1 MTIQFYKTPEN
12 IQSGITIRNFDLA
25 EQFNQALHTGHE
37 VSAVL
42 NNRSKLAASISLPLN
57 KFVFAE
63 QTHSA
68 NFRKIT
74 TNDAG
79 LGALT
84 MQDAICATDAMYTF
98 EPNIVMT
105 SFTADCVPVTFY
117 STEANLVGAIHS
129 GWGGTVKEI
138 TLKLFTHLQEKE
150 QIDLAKVQVQIG
162 MALSSEKFEVDR
174 DVYEKFAVLGYAEP
188 WISFNELTA
197 KYHIDNQLVVQKQC
211 ELAGIPISNISIDRT
226 CTFLHPLGF
235 SYREQRDCGRHVSF
249 IVRKE
254 SN

>member
-1 MTIQFYKTPEN
+1 MTIHFYKTPEN
-12 IQSGITIRNFDLA
+12 IQSGITIRNFDLE
-25 EQFNQALHTGHE
+25 EQFSQALHTGHKA
-37 VSAVL
+37 SAIL
-42 NNRSKLAASISLPLN
+42 NNRRKLADALALPLA

-68 NFRKIT
+68 NFRKISAK
-74 TNDAG
+74 DAG
-79 LGALT
+79 LGSLT

-105 SFTADCVPVTFY
+105 SFTADCVPITFY
-117 STEANLVGAIHS
+117 STENNLVGAIHS

-138 TLKLFTHLQEKE
+138 TLKLFTHLQEIEK
-150 QIDLAKVQVQIG
+150 IDLSKVHVQIG
-162 MALSSEKFEVDR
+162 MALSAEKFEVDH
-174 DVYEKFAVLGYAEP
+174 DVYEKFAVLEYAEP
-188 WISFNELTA
+188 WLSFNETTS

-226 CTFLHPLGF
+226 CTFLHLLGF

-254 SN
+254 AN